1 MARALLAGLCLWLAA
16 ASAAAEDEPAEIAG
30 RSRLEWAEEARGRER
45 AVARAEAALA
55 DCEEREAPL
64 SYRNVPDQWVRGR
77 DGYRVREIVR
87 CDALEDELDEAREDL
102 EDFEERARRLGV
114 PPGWLR

>member
-1 MARALLAGLCLWLAA
+1 LPLWWLAPA
-16 ASAAAEDEPAEIAG
+16 AADEPPPTIGGHEEAWWSAAARAH
-30 RSRLEWAEEARGRER
+30 ER
-45 AVARAEAALA
+45 AVERAEAALA

-64 SYRNVPDQWVRGR
+64 SYRNVPGQWVRGR

-87 CDALEDELDEAREDL
+87 CDALEDELEEAREDL